1 MTDPKPVFRAGWKF
15 IPIVYRS
22 IAAIAGSGL
31 VLSMVGCTGAAP
43 AVDISDS
50 TATNSTATNTTAIA
64 VLATLAVKGKAA
76 KTGYD
81 RTANFGQ
88 AWLDVDRNGCD
99 TRNDILARDLI
110 TTVKAG
116 SCKVL
121 SGSFIEPYTG
131 RIVNFLRGNATSALV
146 QIDHVVSLSNAWQTG
161 AQQLSQSQR
170 FTFANDPLNL
180 LAVDGRSNSQ
190 KGDGD
195 TATWLPSNKAF
206 RCDYVS
212 RQVSVK
218 ATYGLWVTPA
228 EKAAMVR
235 ILSDCPNA
243 RALTS
248 SFAPA
253 PVAVVP
259 VPAQAV
265 PAPASP
271 APAVVFYANC
281 TAVRTAG
288 AAPIRAGDPGYSP
301 KFDRDGDGVGC
312 E

>member
-1 MTDPKPVFRAGWKF
+1 MTDPKPVLRAGWKF

-31 VLSMVGCTGAAP
+31 VFSLVGCVGAAP
-43 AVDISDS
+43 AVDSSPTAEPRSSTGAQPSVSPIPAAGFTESDPGDPSTVTGSADSAAVAISDS
-50 TATNSTATNTTAIA
+50 TAMSTTAIA
-64 VLATLAVKGKAA
+64 LLATLAVKGKAA

-81 RTANFGQ
+81 RTAKFGQ

-110 TTVKAG
+110 TSVKAG

-131 RIVNFLRGNATSALV
+131 RNVHFLRGNTTSALV

-161 AQQLSQSQR
+161 AQKLSQSQR

-218 ATYGLWVTPA
+218 ATYRLWVTPA
-228 EKAAMVR
+228 EKEAMVR
-235 ILSDCPNA
+235 ILRHCPNA

-253 PVAVVP
+253 PVAVRPMALFRV
-259 VPAQAV
+259 
-265 PAPASP
+265 
-271 APAVVFYANC
+271 
-281 TAVRTAG
+281 
-288 AAPIRAGDPGYSP
+288 
-301 KFDRDGDGVGC
+301 
-312 E
+312 